1 MDMYVR
7 ICLNLWDGQPK
18 TVLHKQIVLSKANTM
33 MVPISKRHTK
43 HSVTQKMEASSEKS
57 F

>member
-7 ICLNLWDGQPK
+7 IFLNLWVGQPK
-18 TVLHKQIVLSKANTM
+18 AVLHKQIILPKANMM
-33 MVPISKRHTK
+33 MVPTSKRRTK
-43 HSVTQKMEASSEKS
+43 HSVTQKMKVNSENS